1 MVIGQY
7 SKITL
12 VKGSYEADL
21 RVMPNTKTPRL
32 TAFQVPVEDQST
44 KEVLKAELKHHQGT
58 NKFRMPDLKLIRKE
72 LEEWMQGIESK
83 NIAFQREVVL

>member
-1 MVIGQY
+1 VIGQY
-7 SKITL
+7 TKITL

-21 RVMPNTKTPRL
+21 RGMPNTKTPRL

-83 NIAFQREVVL
+83 KIAFQREVVL